1 MSTLVRIN
9 HHLACGKPAIITEF
23 IVPRKVASWLQ
34 ENEVDGMDI
43 EECLR
48 QIDDQWY
55 IEWGDGDDLQST
67 PVEKYQ
73 KRETWMID
81 YVSTDF
87 KDLNEKAK

>member
-1 MSTLVRIN
+1 
-9 HHLACGKPAIITEF
+9 
-23 IVPRKVASWLQ
+23 
-34 ENEVDGMDI
+34 MDI